1 MSTTDV
7 EEGAVKRR
15 ILFAI
20 DENETCKQVF
30 KLYVDRIM
38 LPGDQITFVH
48 VMEPD
53 PNFRG
58 ASSSSTEPGK
68 TPKKAFDEVLNRSKS
83 LGISYI
89 AMAKAFKLETSAFLH
104 VHTRPGRALLT
115 SARHHDSNMIVIGS
129 GGLGPPRRNSLGSV
143 SDYVVHN
150 SPIPV
155 VVIYT
160 DGHS

>member
-7 EEGAVKRR
+7 EEGTFKRR

-20 DENETCKQVF
+20 DENETCKQAF
-30 KLYVDRIM
+30 KMYIDRIM

-53 PNFRG
+53 TNFRG

-68 TPKKAFDEVLNRSKS
+68 TSKKTFEEVLNRSKS

-89 AMAKAFKLETSAFLH
+89 TMAKAFKLETSAFLH

-129 GGLGPPRRNSLGSV
+129 GGVRSSKRDSLGSV

-155 VVIYT
+155 VVLYT
-160 DGHS
+160 EGHS